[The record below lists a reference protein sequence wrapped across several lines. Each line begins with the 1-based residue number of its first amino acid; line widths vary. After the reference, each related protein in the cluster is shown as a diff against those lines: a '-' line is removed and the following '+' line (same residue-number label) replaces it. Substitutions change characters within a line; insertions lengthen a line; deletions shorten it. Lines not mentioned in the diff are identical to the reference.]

1 MEAFAKTSK
10 VIGHDWTVTKN
21 VAGTSYK
28 KKKKDTLPASL
39 YCSNREIIK
48 NRGEGPVCG
57 SPRFYWQVKNLIIL
71 FVQYMAQDF

>member
-28 KKKKDTLPASL
+28 KKKKDSHYQQASTVAIERL
-39 YCSNREIIK
+39 
-48 NRGEGPVCG
+48 
-57 SPRFYWQVKNLIIL
+57 
-71 FVQYMAQDF
+71 